1 MGDTTSANVTITE
14 AIREMKVVS
23 AIAERKDI
31 RMTSPVPPHNAHF
44 ELEDPPDQA
53 RRLRLLVPTRQA
65 LEEAVEGR
73 AANRLHTTKS
83 DTDVPDPF
91 FFNHGFL
98 SEYLSTK
105 PAQEAVAG
113 TYNVQRP
120 YSEEF
125 GYFSS
130 DGMFA
135 SAYTRYMLP
144 APDAEEGVLPGFGIY
159 ELVSG
164 FHALLHTCFDF
175 FKQHCVD
182 VDLDTAW
189 TPGPLLFIETNVE
202 DTLFVEATH
211 CHTAERAR
219 IRFQQFRERCGADS
233 ARATRIRLSRW
244 NFYDVILK
252 AVSQAVPFQK
262 RNQVTALTRQIMR
275 LITQEKHEMQMTRH
289 VRALCAEIKSLANK
303 MEVLHVGKDMGGE
316 PLFGGRTPIPYTVQ
330 GVKEAFRR
338 GAALQEQE
346 QPVAR
351 KSKASGKGFGRGGQ
365 AKASAVSDAIS
376 NTSPHQ
382 EAQATVERI
391 FRDQMLTPEVEQALS
406 DLIVRGKFLRETS
419 AFIPEPPPQEQVQP
433 VSQRGTRILGL
444 IFESP
449 YDWAPILRRIA
460 GYIYTP
466 AFDRLYLPV
475 IVQTQVPHQTRAQR
489 KVGVRF
495 SFLLREAPPQL
506 RHEVTVVPPR
516 RGRCAEITGIHETP
530 ERGGPQGSGRLHGR
544 AAVFALK
551 PLDAPAEPPEAG
563 RWGTRET
570 ALLLETQPESSR
582 RRGRWRRPASIDCVQ
597 GQRPVGRTRPE

>member
-14 AIREMKVVS
+14 AIRGMKVVS
-23 AIAERKDI
+23 AIAEGKDI
-31 RMTSPVPPHNAHF
+31 RMASPVPPHNARF
-44 ELEDPPDQA
+44 ELEDPPDQG

-73 AANRLHTTKS
+73 AANTLHTTKS

-91 FFNHGFL
+91 FFNRGFL

-105 PAQEAVAG
+105 PAQESVAG

-182 VDLDTAW
+182 VDLDAAW
-189 TPGPLLFIETNVE
+189 TPGPLLFIGSMAEE
-202 DTLFVEATH
+202 IDDDTLFVEATL
-211 CHTAERAR
+211 CHTAERTR
-219 IRFQQFRERCGADS
+219 VRFQQFRERCGAGS

-252 AVSQAVPFQK
+252 AVSQTVPFQK

-275 LITQEKHEMQMTRH
+275 LITQEKHEMQVTRH

-316 PLFGGRTPIPYTVQ
+316 PLFGGRTPIPYTVH

-338 GAALQEQE
+338 GATLQEQE

-351 KSKASGKGFGRGGQ
+351 KSKASGKAPGRGFGKGCQ
-365 AKASAVSDAIS
+365 AKASAVS
-376 NTSPHQ
+376 NTSSHQ

-391 FRDQMLTPEVEQALS
+391 FREQMLTPEVEQALS

-433 VSQRGTRILGL
+433 VPQRGTRILGL

-466 AFDRLYLPV
+466 AFERLYLPV

-489 KVGVRF
+489 KVGVHF
-495 SFLLREAPPQL
+495 SFFIFLARSASSAPARSHGCAPPQRAL
-506 RHEVTVVPPR
+506 R
-516 RGRCAEITGIHETP
+516 
-530 ERGGPQGSGRLHGR
+530 
-544 AAVFALK
+544 
-551 PLDAPAEPPEAG
+551 
-563 RWGTRET
+563 
-570 ALLLETQPESSR
+570 
-582 RRGRWRRPASIDCVQ
+582 
-597 GQRPVGRTRPE
+597 